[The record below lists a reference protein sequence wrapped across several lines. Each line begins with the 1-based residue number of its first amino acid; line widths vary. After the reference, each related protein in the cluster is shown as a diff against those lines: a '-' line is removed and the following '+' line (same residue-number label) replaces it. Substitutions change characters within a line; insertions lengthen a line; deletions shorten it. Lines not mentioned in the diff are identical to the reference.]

1 MRSVR
6 PSATVHRRQQ
16 QGFSLIETIIAVLVA
31 TILVTLA
38 ASLVK
43 RETDDATARGTG
55 KYLLQLRAAVV
66 NLQLK
71 NEAWVRGESL
81 SNMSAPAAPNL
92 AWTPVTDGAQ
102 VAYGGVEDLR
112 TLGLLPAGTPRYPA
126 LGDLARFV
134 LIRQGACP
142 SPDCHT
148 SAFVYT
154 CHPISAQRSL
164 RISTACTTPAGAR
177 ARYSQALLGQVMQAA
192 GGFGGHDAL
201 NSVHVQG
208 ALMDVPRAWFDFGDA
223 AGHAVLAAGLD
234 ATPFGQF
241 VRHGDTRP
249 VTLHNTL
256 TVDLAIQTNTGLL
269 LNTAAVAGEHCAPDG
284 LYASTKERMLA
295 QCVDGT
301 WFLRTGHVITSAYQD
316 LPNGAAVPALVCP
329 AGQQPWR
336 HVALQTMDVT
346 VGGSDVSIAG
356 SVGGVIQGS
365 GQVNAAGAVTVGG
378 AFSGTFQNA
387 GASSVHVAQTV
398 SVANDRIVISPSDM
412 NARAALIQGC
422 RN

>member
-1 MRSVR
+1 MRPVR

-16 QGFSLIETIIAVLVA
+16 EGFSLIETIIAVLVA

-38 ASLVK
+38 AGLVK
-43 RETDDATARGTG
+43 RETDDAAARGTG

-66 NLQLK
+66 DLQLK
-71 NEAWVRGESL
+71 HEAWLRGEPL
-81 SNMSAPAAPNL
+81 SDVTAAAAPKL
-92 AWTPVTDGAQ
+92 AWTAVGGSVQA
-102 VAYGGVEDLR
+102 AYGGVDDLKA
-112 TLGLLPAGTPRYPA
+112 LGVLPASTPRYPT

-134 LIRQGACP
+134 LVRQGACP

-164 RISTACTTPAGAR
+164 RNSTACTTPAGAR

-192 GGFGGHDAL
+192 GGYGGHDAL
-201 NSVHVQG
+201 DSTHVQG

-223 AGHAVLAAGLD
+223 PGHAVLAAGLN

-269 LNTAAVAGEHCAPDG
+269 LNTAAVAGEQCAPDG

-301 WFLRTGHVITSAYQD
+301 WFLRTSHVITAAYQD
-316 LPNGAAVPALVCP
+316 LPNGASVPALSCP
-329 AGQQPWR
+329 AGQHPWR

-346 VGGSDVSIAG
+346 VGGPDVNIAG
-356 SVGGVIQGS
+356 SVGGIIQGS

-387 GASSVHVAQTV
+387 GASSVHVAQAV
-398 SVANDRIVISPSDM
+398 SVANDRIVITPSDM
-412 NARAALIQGC
+412 SARAALIQGC
-422 RN
+422 KN

>member
-1 MRSVR
+1 MRSARIPCR
-6 PSATVHRRQQ
+6 PSRLRQ
-16 QGFSLIETIIAVLVA
+16 QGFSLIETIIAILVA

-38 ASLVK
+38 AGLVK
-43 RETDDATARGTG
+43 LEADDAAARGTA

-66 NLQLK
+66 DLQLK
-71 NEAWVRGESL
+71 HEAWVRGENL
-81 SNMSAPAAPNL
+81 PAVAAPD
-92 AWTPVTDGAQ
+92 APQFTWIAAGDAQ

-112 TLGLLPAGTPRYPA
+112 VLGLLPAGTPRYPA

-134 LIRQGACP
+134 LVRKGACP
-142 SPDCHT
+142 SQDCHT

-164 RISTACTTPAGAR
+164 RNSTACTTPAGAR

-192 GGFGGHDAL
+192 GGYSGHDAL
-201 NSVHVQG
+201 DGAHVQG

-223 AGHAVLAAGLD
+223 SGHAVLAAGLD

-241 VRHGDTRP
+241 VRQGDTRP

-269 LNTAAVAGEHCAPDG
+269 LNTAAVAGEHCTPDG
-284 LYASTKERMLA
+284 LYASTKERILA
-295 QCVDGT
+295 QCVDGA
-301 WFLRTGHVITSAYQD
+301 WLLRTGHIITAAYQD
-316 LPNGAAVPALVCP
+316 LPNGAAVPALICP
-329 AGQQPWR
+329 PGQYPWR
-336 HVALQTMDVT
+336 HIALQTMDVT
-346 VGGSDVSIAG
+346 VGGTDVNIAG
-356 SVGGVIQGS
+356 SVAGVIHGS

-387 GASSVHVAQTV
+387 GASSVHVAQAV

-422 RN
+422 KN

>member
-1 MRSVR
+1 MRPAR
-6 PSATVHRRQQ
+6 PLSLTIRRQQ
-16 QGFSLIETIIAVLVA
+16 RGFSLVETIIAIVVA
-31 TILVTLA
+31 TIVVTLA
-38 ASLVK
+38 AHLVK
-43 RETDDATARGTG
+43 REIDDAAARGTA
-55 KYLLQLRAAVV
+55 KYLLQLRTAVV
-66 NLQLK
+66 DLQLK
-71 NEAWVRGESL
+71 HEAWLRGESL
-81 SNMSAPAAPNL
+81 PDVSAAAVPKL
-92 AWTPVTDGAQ
+92 AWIATGGVQA
-102 VAYGGVEDLR
+102 AYGGVEELR
-112 TLGLLPAGTPRYPA
+112 NLGLLPAGTPRYPA

-134 LIRQGACP
+134 LVRQGACP
-142 SPDCHT
+142 SPDCRT

-154 CHPISAQRSL
+154 CHPISAQRSM
-164 RISTACTTPAGAR
+164 RKGAVCSTPDGAR
-177 ARYSQALLGQVMQAA
+177 ARYSQALLGQVLQAA
-192 GGFGGHDAL
+192 GGYGGHDAL
-201 NSVHVQG
+201 NSANVQG

-223 AGHAVLAAGLD
+223 PGHVVLAAGLD

-269 LNTAAVAGEHCAPDG
+269 LNTAAVAGEHCVPEG
-284 LYASTKERMLA
+284 LYASTKESMLA
-295 QCVDGT
+295 QCLDGV
-301 WFLRTGHVITSAYQD
+301 WLLRTGHVITAAYQD
-316 LPNGAAVPALVCP
+316 LPNGAAVPAVICP
-329 AGQQPWR
+329 TGQQPWR

-346 VGGSDVSIAG
+346 VGGPDVNIAG

-412 NARAALIQGC
+412 SARAALIQGC

>member
-1 MRSVR
+1 MRHVR
-6 PSATVHRRQQ
+6 PFATEHRRQQ
-16 QGFSLIETIIAVLVA
+16 QGFSLVETIIAILVA

-43 RETDDATARGTG
+43 REIDDAAARGTG

-66 NLQLK
+66 DLQLK
-71 NEAWVRGESL
+71 HEAWLRGEPL
-81 SNMSAPAAPNL
+81 SDVTAAAAPKL
-92 AWTPVTDGAQ
+92 AWTTVGGGVQA
-102 VAYGGVEDLR
+102 AYGGVDDLKA
-112 TLGLLPAGTPRYPA
+112 LGLLPAGAPRYPA
-126 LGDLARFV
+126 LGDLARFILV
-134 LIRQGACP
+134 RQGVCP
-142 SPDCHT
+142 SPDCRA

-164 RISTACTTPAGAR
+164 RRGTACTAPAGPR
-177 ARYSQALLGQVMQAA
+177 ARYSPALLGQVLQAA
-192 GGFGGHDAL
+192 GGYGGHDTL
-201 NSVHVQG
+201 DSTNVQG
-208 ALMDVPRAWFDFGDA
+208 ALMNVPRVWFDFADA

-256 TVDLAIQTNTGLL
+256 TVDLAIETNTGLL

-284 LYASTKERMLA
+284 LYASTKEKTLV
-295 QCVDGT
+295 QCLDGA
-301 WFLRTGHVITSAYQD
+301 WFPQSGHVITAAYQD
-316 LPNGAAVPALVCP
+316 LPNGAAVPALACP
-329 AGQQPWR
+329 AGQHPWR

-346 VGGSDVSIAG
+346 VGGADVNIAG
-356 SVGGVIQGS
+356 SVGGVIHGN

-387 GASSVHVAQTV
+387 GASSVHVAQAV
-398 SVANDRIVISPSDM
+398 SVANDRIVISPPDM
-412 NARAALIQGC
+412 NARAALLQGC
-422 RN
+422 GN